1 MHRSLALALLFASSL
16 AGAQAAEPLQV
27 VTSFSIL
34 ADMARQI
41 GGEQIEITSLVA
53 PDSDIHAFTP
63 SPTQA
68 RTLSQADVLI
78 FNGLQLEGWLTR
90 LIEASDYDGVRVT
103 ASDGISAL
111 TGDDHE
117 DDHGHDNDHGEADP
131 HAWLDVGRAQQY
143 VANIRDGLIEADPD
157 NAARYRDNAKRYLD
171 ELKALD
177 KDIRSSMAAI
187 PEAQRVVVTNH
198 QAFGYFGDAYDV
210 RFLSPAGLS
219 TASAPSAAEMARLI
233 DVIRD
238 NQVPALFIE
247 NNANPGIIH
256 QLAEETDLSIAGI
269 LYSGALASSGEAST
283 YTGMMRHNAAL
294 LREGL
299 TTTVEY
305 PLSRPRQNDT
315 AQPCC
320 K

>member
-1 MHRSLALALLFASSL
+1 MHKSSALALFLVLSL
-16 AGAQAAEPLQV
+16 NMAQAAEPLRV

-34 ADMARQI
+34 ADMTRQV
-41 GGEQIEITSLVA
+41 GGEQVEITSLVA
-53 PDSDIHAFTP
+53 PDSDIHAFSP

-111 TGDDHE
+111 TGDARQ
-117 DDHGHDNDHGEADP
+117 DDHGHDHGHGNGHDQGEADP

-143 VANIRDGLIEADPD
+143 VVNIRDGLIEADPD
-157 NAARYRDNAKRYLD
+157 NAKRYRDNAERYLD
-171 ELKALD
+171 ELETLD
-177 KDIRSSMAAI
+177 QDIRTSMAAI
-187 PEAQRVVVTNH
+187 PEEQRVVVTGH
-198 QAFGYFGDAYDV
+198 LAFGYFADAYAL
-210 RFLSPAGLS
+210 RLLSPAGLS

-238 NQVPALFIE
+238 NQVPALFLE

-256 QLAEETDLSIAGI
+256 QLAEETGLPIAGT
-269 LYSGALASSGEAST
+269 LYSGALANEGDAST
-283 YTGMMRHNAAL
+283 YAGMMRHNAAL
-294 LREGL
+294 LHEGL
-299 TTTVEY
+299 TTTVE
-305 PLSRPRQNDT
+305 
-315 AQPCC
+315 
-320 K
+320 